1 MIWHHLLCF
10 LVAQHI
16 HGDSDNTVLY
26 PEGVASIT
34 YYINRA
40 AQCMGVP
47 YVRPGGHS
55 QAFRKITAD
64 QPEICYELVRMCFQ
78 ESFRNNTASCDT
90 WTDCLDNI
98 EATFCTIEGK
108 GHTYPG
114 CPPIPTPNC
123 SDIDGTRQIWAFFQR
138 ALPRIS

>member
-1 MIWHHLLCF
+1 
-10 LVAQHI
+10 
-16 HGDSDNTVLY
+16 VLY

-40 AQCMGVP
+40 AQCMGAP
-47 YVRPGGHS
+47 YVRPWGAR
-55 QAFRKITAD
+55 QATHLHTAD
-64 QPEICYELVRMCFQ
+64 PPDVHNGLLRFCRQ

-138 ALPRIS
+138 AVPRVS